1 MQALRIIFAG
11 TPDFA
16 VPALAALIEAGHHI
30 VLVLTQPDRP
40 SGRGMKLK
48 ASPVKALALQHQI
61 EVFQPETL
69 KDIDAQKRIEA
80 AQADVMIVA
89 AYGLIIPTNVLA
101 MPRLGC
107 YNIHASLLPR
117 WRGAAPI
124 QRALLAGDKETG
136 VTIMEVVPKLD
147 AGAMVSKGVLPIT
160 ERDTAQTLHDNLA
173 RTGADLMV
181 QAMHQLSTDSSLPST
196 PQDESLV
203 TYAEKLQKAEANID
217 WTQSADLISRQ
228 VRAFNPFPVAQTTLL
243 GETCRIWMA
252 KAIPGFANAE
262 PGIIIEV
269 AQRLQVSCGDGILEI
284 EELQMPGGK
293 RIQAKDFILGRK
305 SAGIQLLG
313 QKIGLPLIE
322 ATVS

>member
-1 MQALRIIFAG
+1 MQSLRIIFAG

-16 VPALAALIEAGHHI
+16 APALAALINAGHQV

-48 ASPVKALALQHQI
+48 ASPVKELAVQHQL

-69 KDIDAQKRIEA
+69 KDIAAQSRIQE

-124 QRALLAGDKETG
+124 QRSLLAGDYETG

-147 AGAMVSKGVLPIT
+147 AGAMVSKGIIPIG
-160 ERDTAQTLHDNLA
+160 ERDTAQSLHDGLSNI
-173 RTGADLMV
+173 GAKLMV
-181 QAMHQLSTDSSLPST
+181 EAMNKLALEGHLAST

-203 TYAEKLQKAEANID
+203 TYAEKLQKSEAAID
-217 WTQSADLISRQ
+217 WNQSAAQISKQ
-228 VRAFNPFPVAQTTLL
+228 VRAFNPFPVAQAILN
-243 GETCRIWMA
+243 GEVCRIWMA
-252 KAIPGFANAE
+252 TTKPGV
-262 PGIIIEV
+262 GV
-269 AQRLQVSCGDGILEI
+269 AGQVVAAQETIDVACREGVLSI
-284 EELQMPGGK
+284 EELQLPGGK
-293 RIQAKDFILGRK
+293 RLKAKDFL
-305 SAGIQLLG
+305 AGKPLP
-313 QKIGLPLIE
+313 IG
-322 ATVS
+322 TQFS

>member
-1 MQALRIIFAG
+1 MKPLRIIFAG

-16 VPALAALIEAGHHI
+16 VPALDALIKAGHHL

-48 ASPVKALALQHQI
+48 SSPVKELALQHKI

-69 KDIDAQKRIEA
+69 KDVAGQQQIKSV
-80 AQADVMIVA
+80 QADVMIVA

-147 AGAMVSKGVLPIT
+147 AGAMVSKGVLPIA
-160 ERDTAQTLHDNLA
+160 ERDTAQTLHDGLA
-173 RTGADLMV
+173 RIGADLMV
-181 QAMHQLSTDSSLPST
+181 QAMHQLSLDGHLPST

-203 TYAEKLQKAEANID
+203 TYAEKLQKSEANID
-217 WTQSADLISRQ
+217 WAKPADLISRQ
-228 VRAFNPFPVAQTTLL
+228 IRAFNPFPVAQTNLA
-243 GETCRIWMA
+243 GEVCRIWMA
-252 KAIPGFANAE
+252 TTKLGA
-262 PGIIIEV
+262 GIAGQVVSTQDTIDV
-269 AQRLQVSCGDGILEI
+269 ACGDGLLAI
-284 EELQMPGGK
+284 EELQLPGGK
-293 RIQAKDFILGRK
+293 RLKAKEFL
-305 SAGIQLLG
+305 AGNPLS
-313 QKIGLPLIE
+313 IGLKLG
-322 ATVS
+322 

>member
-1 MQALRIIFAG
+1 MQSLRIIFAG

-16 VPALAALIEAGHHI
+16 APALAALIDAGHQV

-48 ASPVKALALQHQI
+48 ASPVKELALQHQL

-69 KDIDAQKRIEA
+69 KDIA
-80 AQADVMIVA
+80 AQNRIQEAKADVMIVA

-124 QRALLAGDKETG
+124 QRSLLAGDHETG

-147 AGAMVSKGVLPIT
+147 AGAMVSKGIIPIG
-160 ERDTAQTLHDNLA
+160 ERDTAQSLHDGLA
-173 RTGADLMV
+173 TIGANLMV
-181 QAMHQLSTDSSLPST
+181 EEMNKLAVEGHLASI

-203 TYAEKLQKAEANID
+203 TYAEKLQKSEAAID
-217 WTQSADLISRQ
+217 WNQSAAQISKQ
-228 VRAFNPFPVAQTTLL
+228 VRAFNPFPVAQATLN
-243 GETCRIWMA
+243 GEVCRIWMA
-252 KAIPGFANAE
+252 TTKPGV
-262 PGIIIEV
+262 GV
-269 AQRLQVSCGDGILEI
+269 AGQVVAAQETIDVACREGVLSI
-284 EELQMPGGK
+284 EELQLPGGK
-293 RIQAKDFILGRK
+293 RLKAKDFL
-305 SAGIQLLG
+305 AGKPLP
-313 QKIGLPLIE
+313 IG
-322 ATVS
+322 TQFS